1 MFDDLLNKEKV
12 LREIAEKENI
22 VLSTRIY
29 DNNSFD
35 DSLELE
41 YIVSDNDIE

>member
-41 YIVSDNDIE
+41 YIVSDNDVE